1 MTTLYIYHLTLTKFS
16 KPFTTQFTALRI
28 LTLITTT
35 YYGCSMY
42 EDLVVHMYS
51 WADFSF
57 IPMLTYITY
66 CRDIYHLSAVFLY
79 VMLKLGKCTV

>member
-1 MTTLYIYHLTLTKFS
+1 MKATLKTFHNSIHYFENIDSDY
-16 KPFTTQFTALRI
+16 A
-28 LTLITTT
+28 TT
-35 YYGCSMY
+35 YYGSGMY

-57 IPMLTYITY
+57 IPMLLTYITY